1 MKIAVLGTDF
11 PLGKRALPDERL
23 QKLKEIV
30 RSLEITHIQIEFVDS
45 GQVKT
50 CDGILCEEAGKLDL
64 ILSDLEVTEAKLASE
79 PDNPVFLR
87 AKETLE
93 KEVFLNEVPF
103 AENEKKLLSGFN
115 LATLKPLTFV
125 NKENLP
131 SIPEMMQLVFA
142 NCGML
147 SFFTANEKELRAW
160 PIKKGTTVY
169 EAAGTIHSDIQRG
182 FIKAEVAGYEDLIK
196 SGSLNAA
203 RSHGLIKLE
212 DKNYIVR
219 GGDLIQIRFSV

>member
-1 MKIAVLGTDF
+1 MKIAVLDVDF

-30 RSLEITHIQIEFVDS
+30 RSLEITHIQMEFVDS
-45 GQVKT
+45 SEVKT
-50 CDGILCEEAGKLDL
+50 CDGILCAEGAKLDL
-64 ILSDLEVTEAKLASE
+64 VLADLEIIEGKLAAE
-79 PDNPVFLR
+79 PRDPVFLR
-87 AKETLE
+87 AKEALE
-93 KEVFLNEVPF
+93 KEILLNEVPF
-103 AENEKKLLSGFN
+103 EENERKLLSGFN
-115 LATLKPLTFV
+115 LATLKPVTFV

-160 PIKKGTTVY
+160 SLKKGTSVY

-182 FIKAEVAGYEDLIK
+182 FIKAEVAGCEDLIK
-196 SGSLNAA
+196 SGGLNAA
-203 RSHGLIKLE
+203 RSHGLVKLE
-212 DKNYIVR
+212 DKGYIVR
-219 GGDLIQIRFSV
+219 DGDLIQIRFNV